1 MLDFFLHLD
10 QHLLSLVADHGVWV
24 YALVFAVIFC
34 ETGLII
40 MPFLPGDSLLFITGA
55 IAGSGH
61 LNPWAAGAGIATAA
75 LLGDNLNYWIGR
87 RYGTRLFNERSRWL
101 RREHLAR
108 TEAFYAHHGGKMVML
123 ARFVPLVRTFAPFV
137 AGISHMP
144 WIVFTGF
151 SLMGALLW
159 TGGLV
164 SLGYFLGNVPFLRD
178 HLEIIILGVAA
189 VMLLPVL
196 WRLVRRRTR
205 DAL

>member
-1 MLDFFLHLD
+1 MLDFVLHLD
-10 QHLLSLVADHGVWV
+10 QHLTTLVEHHGVWV
-24 YALVFAVIFC
+24 YGLVFAVIFC

-61 LNPWAAGAGIATAA
+61 LDPWIAGAVIATAA

-87 RYGTRLFNERSRWL
+87 RYGTRLFNEHSRWL

-144 WIVFTGF
+144 WPVFTGF
-151 SLMGALLW
+151 SLLGALLW
-159 TGGLV
+159 TGLLV
-164 SLGYFLGNVPFLRD
+164 SLGYFLGNVPLLRD
-178 HLEIIILGVAA
+178 HLEVIILGVAV
-189 VMLLPVL
+189 VMLLPIL
-196 WRLVRRRTR
+196 FRLLRRR
-205 DAL
+205 A